1 MHAHRR
7 TDMIPLWRLAIPRR
21 RLDSSRWSAAVLR
34 GRPMRILDPAAADT
48 GGSPQDDPQLGAE
61 PETARLQARIDQLAA
76 HVQQLEQERASLR
89 WMAGHDEL
97 TGLANRRL
105 FHALAPELLRRD
117 DWSSAVLI
125 LDLNGFKPINDTY
138 GHDAGDE
145 VLCVVARRM
154 AACLGDHL
162 VARLGG
168 DEFAA
173 LPRVSR
179 ADVSQARWHDVAG
192 SLSAAIA
199 PPMDVQGHT
208 LSVTASIGVVPAKR
222 SDDLPGLLRRADQA
236 MFTAKRHANTID
248 RAGITWVVATES
260 GDHIE
265 TYPPAAISVS
275 QPSLTTSRPA
285 AAFRP
290 GDRVWV
296 HRNAA
301 RCAGVVESAC
311 EWAALVR
318 YRCLNG
324 AGTMVDTIP
333 VNCLS
338 IRADADPYL
347 DRSSSASR

>member
-1 MHAHRR
+1 
-7 TDMIPLWRLAIPRR
+7 
-21 RLDSSRWSAAVLR
+21 
-34 GRPMRILDPAAADT
+34 MRILDPAAADT
-48 GGSPQDDPQLGAE
+48 GGVPHDGAQPGTE
-61 PETARLQARIDQLAA
+61 PEIARLQARIDQLAA
-76 HVQQLEQERASLR
+76 HVHRLEQERASLR

-105 FHALAPELLRRD
+105 FQALAPELLRGD
-117 DWSSAVLI
+117 DRSSAVVI

-162 VARLGG
+162 VARFGG

-173 LPRVSR
+173 LPRAQR
-179 ADVSQARWHDVAG
+179 ADAPEAWWHQVAG

-208 LSVTASIGVVPAKR
+208 LSVTASIGVVPAGR
-222 SDDLPGLLRRADQA
+222 STDLPDLLRRADQA
-236 MFTAKRHANTID
+236 MFSAKRHAKTTD
-248 RAGITWVVATES
+248 KTGITWVVATEN
-260 GDHIE
+260 GNRTE
-265 TYPPAAISVS
+265 TYEPVGVPAPA
-275 QPSLTTSRPA
+275 PGLTAPGTTMA
-285 AAFRP
+285 YRP

-296 HRNAA
+296 HRDGA
-301 RCAGVVESAC
+301 RRAGVVENAC

-324 AGTMVDTIP
+324 AGTMVDTITAH
-333 VNCLS
+333 CLTA
-338 IRADADPYL
+338 RAEADPYL
-347 DRSSSASR
+347 DRRSATAG

>member
-1 MHAHRR
+1 
-7 TDMIPLWRLAIPRR
+7 
-21 RLDSSRWSAAVLR
+21 
-34 GRPMRILDPAAADT
+34 MRILDPATADT
-48 GGSPQDDPQLGAE
+48 GGALPENVQLRNGSE
-61 PETARLQARIDQLAA
+61 IARLQARIDQLAT

-105 FHALAPELLRRD
+105 FHALAPGLLRGD
-117 DWSSAVLI
+117 DRSSAVVI

-145 VLCVVARRM
+145 VLRVIARRM

-173 LPRVSR
+173 LPRAPY
-179 ADVSQARWHDVAG
+179 ADVPQTWWHEVAG

-208 LSVTASIGVVPAKR
+208 LAVTASIGVVPAGR
-222 SDDLPGLLRRADQA
+222 STDLLELLRRADQA
-236 MFTAKRHANTID
+236 MFSAKRHASATD
-248 RAGITWVVATES
+248 RAGITWVVATGT
-260 GDHIE
+260 GDHTE
-265 TYPPAAISVS
+265 TYGPAAT
-275 QPSLTTSRPA
+275 PLPRTDPTTSEPA
-285 AAFRP
+285 VACRP
-290 GDRVWV
+290 GDPVWV
-296 HRNAA
+296 HRSGA
-301 RCAGVVESAC
+301 RRAGVVESAC

-318 YRCLNG
+318 YRCPNG

-333 VNCLS
+333 TSCLT
-338 IRADADPYL
+338 IRAEADPYL
-347 DRSSSASR
+347 DRKSSAYR